1 MSKKKLMILGA
12 GIYQVPLIKKAK
24 EMGLE
29 TLVVSIKGNY
39 PGIALAD
46 SFYEIDTR
54 DYEKILE
61 TAKRE
66 KISGICTSGT
76 DVAVRAIGFV
86 CDNLGLCGIPRE
98 AAWKVTDKLLM
109 KEALMQEGYHR
120 RF

>member
-54 DYEKILE
+54 DYDYIKNHKKKSGSKSKKIK
-61 TAKRE
+61 T
-66 KISGICTSGT
+66 
-76 DVAVRAIGFV
+76 
-86 CDNLGLCGIPRE
+86 
-98 AAWKVTDKLLM
+98 
-109 KEALMQEGYHR
+109 
-120 RF
+120 

>member
-1 MSKKKLMILGA
+1 M
-12 GIYQVPLIKKAK
+12 PLIKKAK

-98 AAWKVTDKLLM
+98 AAWKVTDKFWM
-109 KEALMQEGYHR
+109 KVALKARRVINR

>member
-61 TAKRE
+61 TSKRE
-66 KISGICTSGT
+66 KISGPQERTWQC
-76 DVAVRAIGFV
+76 VRLVLSVIIWDYEGF
-86 CDNLGLCGIPRE
+86 
-98 AAWKVTDKLLM
+98 
-109 KEALMQEGYHR
+109 QEKQPGR
-120 RF
+120 SRISF

>member
-39 PGIALAD
+39 PGIALED

-54 DYEKILE
+54 D
-61 TAKRE
+61 
-66 KISGICTSGT
+66 
-76 DVAVRAIGFV
+76 D
-86 CDNLGLCGIPRE
+86 
-98 AAWKVTDKLLM
+98 
-109 KEALMQEGYHR
+109 
-120 RF
+120 

>member
-61 TAKRE
+61 PQKEKRFPESVPQERTWQCVRLVLSVIIWDYEGFQE
-66 KISGICTSGT
+66 KQPGRSRIS
-76 DVAVRAIGFV
+76 F
-86 CDNLGLCGIPRE
+86 
-98 AAWKVTDKLLM
+98 
-109 KEALMQEGYHR
+109 
-120 RF
+120 